1 MNSNTGPGAF
11 DSFSDTGAQK
21 AADAAARAFEI
32 AGARIERTL
41 IKAAKTGELSFN
53 DMAESILKDLAK
65 LAVKGLITDP
75 LQSVISNA
83 AVQSGFQNSGQSG
96 GPMNITLNV
105 SGVSDA
111 SGFNKSQGQISAA
124 LARAVS
130 DGQRF
135 F

>member
-1 MNSNTGPGAF
+1 MDDNRAADALQNFADSGAE
-11 DSFSDTGAQK
+11 K
-21 AADAAARAFEI
+21 AADAAARAFEV

-41 IKAAKTGELSFN
+41 IKAAKTGELSFS
-53 DMAESILKDLAK
+53 DMAESILNDLAK
-65 LAVKGLITDP
+65 LAVNELITGP
-75 LQSVISNA
+75 LQTILT
-83 AVQSGFQNSGQSG
+83 GGSGQSQSASG
-96 GPMNITLNV
+96 SPLNITMNV
-105 SGVSDA
+105 SGVTDA

>member
-1 MNSNTGPGAF
+1 MDTRPIENAF
-11 DSFSDTGAQK
+11 DNFTNSGAQK
-21 AADAAARAFEI
+21 AADAAARAFEV
-32 AGARIERTL
+32 AGARIEKTL

-53 DMAESILKDLAK
+53 DMAEAILKDLAR
-65 LAVKGLITDP
+65 LAVTQIVTNP
-75 LQSVISNA
+75 LQ
-83 AVQSGFQNSGQSG
+83 AVLPVTGAGQSQSPAA
-96 GPMNITLNV
+96 PMNITLNV

-111 SGFNKSQGQISAA
+111 AGFNKSQGQISAA

>member
-1 MNSNTGPGAF
+1 MDNNRAANALDDFTN
-11 DSFSDTGAQK
+11 TGAQK

-32 AGARIERTL
+32 AGERIERSL
-41 IKAAKTGELSFN
+41 IKAARTGELSFS

-65 LAVKGLITDP
+65 LAVTELITNP
-75 LQSVISNA
+75 LQTVIGGA
-83 AVQSGFQNSGQSG
+83 IGAQTSGRAGA
-96 GPMNITLNV
+96 PTNITLNI

-111 SGFNKSQGQISAA
+111 AGFSKSQGQISAA

>member
-1 MNSNTGPGAF
+1 MDSNRAADALDDFANTGAE
-11 DSFSDTGAQK
+11 K
-21 AADAAARAFEI
+21 AAEAAARAFEV

-41 IKAAKTGELSFN
+41 IKAAKTGELSFS
-53 DMAESILKDLAK
+53 DMAEAILKDLAK
-65 LAVKGLITDP
+65 LAINEIITGP
-75 LQSVISNA
+75 LQTIISGA
-83 AVQSGFQNSGQSG
+83 GGQGQSRSG
-96 GPMNITLNV
+96 SPLNITMNV
-105 SGVSDA
+105 TGVSDA

>member
-1 MNSNTGPGAF
+1 MENNSSSELF
-11 DSFSDTGAQK
+11 DDFTNSGAQK

-32 AGARIERTL
+32 AGARIEQTL

-53 DMAESILKDLAK
+53 DMAEAILKDLAR
-65 LAVKGLITDP
+65 LAVTQIITNP
-75 LQSVISNA
+75 LQAILPTA
-83 AVQSGFQNSGQSG
+83 GRAPSGPAGS
-96 GPMNITLNV
+96 PMNITLNV